1 MTTKSTWCVAFGA
14 SLALVLSSPVL
25 AQAPASGG
33 NDIAAGLRFGFDEVS
48 TWITKSADMVPADKY
63 AYHPVKTVR
72 TFGQVVAHVADSYGY
87 YCSRAAGKNVQWS
100 DAIAN
105 GPTDKATLLPKL
117 KQATDACKAVY
128 GGTANSGQLMQNI
141 AHTNLHY
148 GNIVTYL
155 RMLGMV
161 PPSSS

>member
-1 MTTKSTWCVAFGA
+1 MTVKRSVVVAIVA
-14 SLALVLSSPVL
+14 SVSLLISRPLV
-25 AQAPASGG
+25 AQGTNA
-33 NDIAAGLRFGFDEVS
+33 NDIAAGLKFGFDEVS
-48 TWITKSADMVPADKY
+48 TWVTKSADMVPADKY
-63 AYHPVKTVR
+63 SYQPAKTVR
-72 TFGQVVAHVADSYGY
+72 TFGQVVAHIADSYGF

-105 GPTDKATLLPKL
+105 GPTDKATLVPKL

-128 GGTANSGQLMQNI
+128 GGAATNAGQLMQNI

-148 GNIVTYL
+148 GNVVTYM
-155 RMLGMV
+155 RMLGLV